1 MAGGPAPVELSAD
14 CTTCGLE
21 AGVVELYDAL
31 VPACR
36 FGLPATARCKL
47 CGISHEGRFDRAPAR
62 SMRDV
67 PANRCPACVE
77 ELGPRA
83 LDDRRC
89 ARCGAAATLSMVAP
103 AAALDSELA
112 LVAALDA
119 WTAREQWVTR
129 DALLQAVFCDPDLGS
144 LLLRIRRGEPLE
156 VVADPFANMGVRTT
170 GAREEP
176 RRAATPPE
184 AAPHRPSQSPAT
196 SAHLVAATDRGDRV
210 RVTPSASPLKLPT
223 PNQDF
228 RAGSTMP
235 DPQAIFGSAQTDPY
249 APPLRISVPPP
260 AVTAT
265 DPTATLTSAG
275 QQASGTA
282 PLHRP
287 VRYGTGTVPL
297 PTPPPPASAP
307 PRAIVYP
314 LVSVIA
320 ADGEIHPA
328 ERALIDRFLE
338 SEGLAPLGE
347 DEFRVHHPSAVAHLV
362 PKERR
367 EMVVQLMCETATV
380 DGMPDE
386 SERRVIRAYAA
397 AWNVPDEKVEFW
409 MWGYENM
416 STSLVRQLWMKLRRF
431 VLSARWSDA
440 GQESR

>member
-1 MAGGPAPVELSAD
+1 MAGGPAPVELNAD
-14 CTTCGLE
+14 CTACGLE

-36 FGLPATARCKL
+36 FGVPATSRCNL
-47 CGISHEGRFDRAPAR
+47 CGIQHEGAFDRTPAR
-62 SMRDV
+62 EMREI
-67 PANRCPACVE
+67 PANRCPACVT

-89 ARCGAAATLSMVAP
+89 AKCGATATLSLVAP
-103 AAALDSELA
+103 GASLDSEVA
-112 LVAALDA
+112 VVAALEA
-119 WTAREQWVTR
+119 WAARDRWASRE
-129 DALLQAVFCDPDLGS
+129 ALADSVFCDPDIAS
-144 LLLRIRRGEPLE
+144 LVLRIRRGEPLE

-170 GAREEP
+170 GGGAAEKAKGTARAQGP
-176 RRAATPPE
+176 APAAVKVSPDGVTVNPSANPLRIATP
-184 AAPHRPSQSPAT
+184 AQT
-196 SAHLVAATDRGDRV
+196 FRV
-210 RVTPSASPLKLPT
+210 D
-223 PNQDF
+223 Q
-228 RAGSTMP
+228 TMP
-235 DPQAIFGSAQTDPY
+235 DPGAAFGSVSTDPFA
-249 APPLRISVPPP
+249 APLAPRQRISVPPP
-260 AVTAT
+260 AAVPADAKT
-265 DPTATLTSAG
+265 TLTSAG
-275 QQASGTA
+275 VVPANGAA
-282 PLHRP
+282 PLP
-287 VRYGTGTVPL
+287 SL
-297 PTPPPPASAP
+297 PPPTSAP

-347 DEFRVHHPSAVAHLV
+347 HEFRVHHPSEVAHLV

-367 EMVVQLMCETATV
+367 EMVVQLMCETASV

-397 AWNVPDEKVEFW
+397 EWGVPDEKVEFW
-409 MWGYENM
+409 MWGYESM

-440 GQESR
+440 GQEGR